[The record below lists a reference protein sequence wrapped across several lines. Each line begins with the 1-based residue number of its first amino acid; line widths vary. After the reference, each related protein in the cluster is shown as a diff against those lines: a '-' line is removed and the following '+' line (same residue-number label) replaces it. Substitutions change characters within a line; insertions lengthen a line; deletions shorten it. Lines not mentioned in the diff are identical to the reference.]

1 LGQYRRRE
9 GWLGKLRNAKVHAE
23 LYAKVAVMKFLA
35 ALALFFALVGC
46 ETNRPIPTQ
55 AQAENDR
62 LSRQVASAREAEKL
76 CVDEMEKEPDYKRTY
91 DEIIYK
97 RNDSPNKFDLMTN
110 KNRLN
115 EEQVEVLKRFVR
127 ISVKCREVSI
137 AALSGTPYAAVQTK
151 IFSAFDAM
159 YLKLMKGEI
168 TIGEANERRAEA
180 IMQAQAEWERA
191 SGDLGA
197 RLNQMHNNE
206 VNDRNQRATAML
218 PYIMQQQQN
227 QQMQQQLWYQQQM
240 QAITNNRPV
249 LVAPTTTNCTRLG
262 DQVNCT
268 TR

>member
-1 LGQYRRRE
+1 M
-9 GWLGKLRNAKVHAE
+9 KLIPVIALVI
-23 LYAKVAVMKFLA
+23 
-35 ALALFFALVGC
+35 ALAGC

-62 LSRQVASAREAEKL
+62 VAQRVANTRTAEKL
-76 CVDEMEKEPDYKRTY
+76 CVDELEQDPDYKRVN

-110 KNRLN
+110 KNKLN
-115 EEQVEVLKRFVR
+115 EEQVELLKRFIR
-127 ISVKCREVSI
+127 LSSKCREISL
-137 AALSGTPYAAVQTK
+137 AGLSGTPFVAVQTR
-151 IFSAFDAM
+151 IFSTFDAM
-159 YLKLMKGEI
+159 YLRLLKGEI
-168 TIGEANERRAEA
+168 TIGEANEKRADA
-180 IMQAQAEWERA
+180 IAQANIEWERA
-191 SGDLGA
+191 NGEINA

-206 VNDRNQRATAML
+206 VNDRNQRAAAML
-218 PYIMQQQQN
+218 PYLMQQQQN

-249 LVAPTTTNCTRLG
+249 VVAPTTTNCTKIG